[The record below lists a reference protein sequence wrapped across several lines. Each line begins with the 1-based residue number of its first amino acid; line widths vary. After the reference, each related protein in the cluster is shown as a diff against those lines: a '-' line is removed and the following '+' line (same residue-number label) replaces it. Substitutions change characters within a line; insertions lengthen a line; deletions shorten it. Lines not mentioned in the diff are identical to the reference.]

1 MQNGSYK
8 LYGADISYFTGK
20 VRAYLRWKNIPF
32 EEIASDAGVYK
43 EIILPRVGFP
53 VIPVVIGPDDSCLQ
67 DSTEIIDTLESRHA
81 GPSVYPDTPRQRLAS
96 LLLETYGDEW
106 LVIPAMHYRWHY
118 NREWAIQAFG
128 ALNAPKASAE
138 QQREIGARRA
148 GPFANAAV
156 LLGAEPHMHT
166 AIEASYESLLADLSR
181 HFARH
186 PFLFGDRPSIAD
198 FGLIGPLYAHQ
209 YRDPKSGEHMR
220 TTAPLVVQ
228 WVERMQNPIPLS
240 GAFLPNDEIPQ
251 TLLPVLRRMCAEQL
265 PVLADSAR
273 HVRQW
278 ITEHP
283 GEELPRAIGKHAF
296 MLEGREGQRIIRPY
310 SLWMLQRARDYY
322 RSLDSENK
330 VVADAMLR
338 KVGGDVF
345 IDFEDPPRLAR
356 AGLSVRAFSP

>member
-1 MQNGSYK
+1 MQNKSYE

-32 EEIASDAGVYK
+32 VEIASDAGVYK
-43 EIILPRVGFP
+43 EIIIPRVGFP
-53 VIPVVIGPDDSCLQ
+53 VIPVVIAPDDSCLQ
-67 DSTEIIDTLESRHA
+67 DSTDIIDALELRHT

-128 ALNAPKASAE
+128 ELNAPNASTAR
-138 QQREIGARRA
+138 QREIGARRA

-156 LLGAEPHMHT
+156 LLGAEPHMHS
-166 AIEASYESLLADLSR
+166 AIEASYESLLDELSR
-181 HFARH
+181 HFACH
-186 PFLFGDRPSIAD
+186 SFLFGDRPSIAD

-209 YRDPKSGEHMR
+209 YRDPKSGDHMR
-220 TTAPLVVQ
+220 RKAPLVAQ

-251 TLLPVLRRMCAEQL
+251 TLLPVLRRMCIEQL

-273 HVRQW
+273 QVRQW
-278 ITEHP
+278 IEEHP

-296 MLEGREGQRIIRPY
+296 KLEGQEGQRIIRPY

-322 RSLDSENK
+322 RSLDAEDK
-330 VVADAMLR
+330 ALADAMLQTA
-338 KVGGDVF
+338 GGDIF

-356 AGLSVRAFSP
+356 AGLSVKVAQ